1 MGTAGE
7 RGRLVESGDKPL
19 FGQYRQRRVGHSVDL
34 ERHPSKPCPSLF
46 PPELRCPRTTLG
58 VWRTFRAT
66 ILSDKRPS
74 LAGFEPVE
82 QQQNRDTMPVI
93 RACKACGR
101 PNRVPARHLSDTG
114 RCGVCKS
121 PLPPVNEPLEVD
133 PQLFDEIIQNARVPV
148 LADFW
153 AAWCG
158 PCKMAAPE
166 VARTAADMAGQA
178 IVVKVDTERYP
189 ETAARFN
196 VRGIPNFIVFNAGHP
211 VTQQA
216 GLVGHEQMETWLKS
230 AIPSS
235 AA

>member
-1 MGTAGE
+1 MGATGE
-7 RGRLVESGDKPL
+7 RWRLVQL
-19 FGQYRQRRVGHSVDL
+19 QYRWKS
-34 ERHPSKPCPSLF
+34 E
-46 PPELRCPRTTLG
+46 
-58 VWRTFRAT
+58 
-66 ILSDKRPS
+66 PS
-74 LAGFEPVE
+74 LAGSEPVE
-82 QQQNRDTMPVI
+82 QEQNKRAGDAMPVI
-93 RACKACGR
+93 RDCKACGR
-101 PNRVPARHLSDTG
+101 SNRIPAAHLADTG
-114 RCGVCKS
+114 RCGACKS

-133 PQLFDEIIQNARVPV
+133 PQVFDDIVQNARVPALV
-148 LADFW
+148 DFW

-178 IVVKVDTERYP
+178 IVLKVDTERYP
-189 ETAARFN
+189 EMAARFN
-196 VRGIPNFIVFNAGHP
+196 VRGIPNFIVFNAGRP